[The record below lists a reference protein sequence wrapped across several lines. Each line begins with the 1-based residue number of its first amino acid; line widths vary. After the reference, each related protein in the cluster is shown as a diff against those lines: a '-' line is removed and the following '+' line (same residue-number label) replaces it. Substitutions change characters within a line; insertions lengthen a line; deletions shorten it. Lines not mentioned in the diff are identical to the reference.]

1 MADENTK
8 KEMSKEEEIG
18 YHKGALS
25 TLSKE
30 REELL
35 RIVSIVEQLMHM
47 HVKSLNELGVKLWDD
62 EKKDE
67 KGNQKKKDERKPIDE
82 LLN

>member
-1 MADENTK
+1 MANENNE

-47 HVKSLNELGVKLWDD
+47 HVKALNDLGVKLLDD
-62 EKKDE
+62 EKKEE
-67 KGNQKKKDERKPIDE
+67 KANQKKSDEKKPIDE
-82 LLN
+82 LLM